1 MMTTIRR
8 RMRALALLAPLA
20 LAALLAGCADATVD
34 AEPLQGAWVLTSGAD
49 ARGAFI
55 DAASPITLKVEGRDF
70 SGRSPCN
77 SYSGTLDAS
86 AGGLG
91 LGSFGSTEAACAD
104 PEQMDL
110 EGRYYAAL
118 GDVERAERT
127 ADELVLT
134 GPGVELVFAAD

>member
-20 LAALLAGCADATVD
+20 LTALLGGCVD
-34 AEPLQGAWVLTSGAD
+34 SAAEPLQGAWVLTSGAD

-55 DAASPITLKVEGRDF
+55 DAASPITLEVEGRDF

-91 LGSFGSTEAACAD
+91 LGSFATTEAACAD
-104 PEQMDL
+104 PEQMEL

-118 GDVERAERT
+118 GEVERAERS
-127 ADELVLT
+127 AGELVLT

>member
-1 MMTTIRR
+1 MTTIRR
-8 RMRALALLAPLA
+8 RRRALALLAPLA
-20 LAALLAGCADATVD
+20 LVALLAGCADTA

-55 DAASPITLKVEGRDF
+55 DAASPITLEVEGRDF

-91 LGSFGSTEAACAD
+91 LGSFATTEAACAD
-104 PEQMDL
+104 PEQMEL

-118 GDVERAERT
+118 GEVERAERT
-127 ADELVLT
+127 AGELVLT

>member
-1 MMTTIRR
+1 MTLMRR

-20 LAALLAGCADATVD
+20 LAALLGGCADTV

-55 DAASPITLKVEGRDF
+55 DAASPITLEVEGRDF

-77 SYSGTLDAS
+77 SYSGTLTTS
-86 AGGLG
+86 AGGIG
-91 LGSFGSTEAACAD
+91 FGTFATTEAACAD
-104 PEQMDL
+104 PQQMEL

-118 GDVERAERT
+118 GEVERAERSSG
-127 ADELVLT
+127 ELVLT